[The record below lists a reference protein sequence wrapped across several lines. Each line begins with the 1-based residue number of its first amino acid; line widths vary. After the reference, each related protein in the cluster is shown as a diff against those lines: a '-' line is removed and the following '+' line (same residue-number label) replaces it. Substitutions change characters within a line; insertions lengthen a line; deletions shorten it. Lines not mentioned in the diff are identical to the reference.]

1 MYLLI
6 PHGFFILTGLAN
18 PGENF
23 KVYYGQRSGWCK
35 TNIISLLF
43 FFSVDLEYSSSVMLF
58 MPVINNEICS
68 LKVLSVMILNSYILC
83 EPV

>member
-6 PHGFFILTGLAN
+6 PHGFFTLKGLAN

-35 TNIISLLF
+35 TNIISLLVF
-43 FFSVDLEYSSSVMLF
+43 FLLT
-58 MPVINNEICS
+58 
-68 LKVLSVMILNSYILC
+68 LSIRHL
-83 EPV
+83 